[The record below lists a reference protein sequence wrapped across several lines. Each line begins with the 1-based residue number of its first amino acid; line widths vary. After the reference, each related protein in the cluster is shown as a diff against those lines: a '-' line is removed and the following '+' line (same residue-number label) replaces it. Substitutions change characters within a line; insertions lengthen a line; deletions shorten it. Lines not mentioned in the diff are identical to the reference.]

1 MVLQTIFQSSTNNR
15 IIFLVLLQNLI
26 HSLKTFC
33 IIKSFSCYEVIW
45 YYILFMLYLVESFKF
60 T

>member
-15 IIFLVLLQNLI
+15 IIFLVLSQNLI

-33 IIKSFSCYEVIW
+33 TIKSFSCYEVIW
-45 YYILFMLYLVESFKF
+45 YYIFMLYLVESFKF